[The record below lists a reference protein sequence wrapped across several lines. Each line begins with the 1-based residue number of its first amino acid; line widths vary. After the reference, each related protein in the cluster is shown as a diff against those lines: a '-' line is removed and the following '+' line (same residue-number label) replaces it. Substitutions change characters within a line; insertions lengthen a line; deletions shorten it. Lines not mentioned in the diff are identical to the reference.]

1 MTVRPLQSILAEI
14 PDPRRGQGRRY
25 PLVAILTLLA
35 VAMLCRI
42 QGYKP
47 ALEWA
52 CALDPSFLV
61 ALGFKRGRVPC
72 PSTLCKL
79 LPRIAIRQFEQS
91 LQQWAE
97 SILTVLPPPA
107 AEREAV
113 AVDGKSLRGSR
124 KQGAEH
130 VHLLSAVSQRLG
142 LTLFQTAVD
151 DKTNEIKAVM
161 TVLTALALEGR
172 IVTMDALLTQREV
185 AQAVVDAQGDYV
197 MVVKDNQPELRADIA
212 YLFRMP
218 WRPPQPQAETLDK
231 GHGRIEWRHLTVSP
245 IPADYL
251 TWPGAQQ
258 VFRVERDTLLVKQQ
272 KPRHEVVYGI
282 TSLRPDQA
290 NAERLLAL
298 IRGHW
303 TIENHSHWVR
313 DVTFGEDASQVHKG
327 TTPQMFAALRNA
339 TISLLRATGVS
350 QIAATCRQFLA
361 QPSKALQ
368 LLRTRI

>member
-1 MTVRPLQSILAEI
+1 MTVRPLQSILAKI

-35 VAMLCRI
+35 VALLCGI
-42 QGYKP
+42 QGYRP

-52 CALDPSFLV
+52 SALDAAFLLG
-61 ALGFKRGRVPC
+61 LGFERGRVPC
-72 PSTLCKL
+72 PATLCKL
-79 LPRIAIRQFEQS
+79 LPRLDLQQFEQQ
-91 LQQWAE
+91 LQRWAE
-97 SILTVLPPPA
+97 EILALFPPPA
-107 AEREAV
+107 DAPEAV

-124 KQGAEH
+124 KHGAEH

-142 LTLFQTAVD
+142 LTLCQTAVD

-161 TVLTALALEGR
+161 AVLTALALEGR

-185 AQAVVDAQGDYV
+185 AQAVVAAQGDYL
-197 MVVKDNQPELRADIA
+197 MVVKENQPELRADIA

-218 WRPPQPQAETLDK
+218 WRPPQPATETLDK

-245 IPADYL
+245 LPADYL

-258 VFRVERDTLLVKQQ
+258 VFRIERHTTLANQP

-290 NAERLLAL
+290 DASRLLAL
-298 IRGHW
+298 LRGHW
-303 TIENHSHWVR
+303 TIENQSHWVR
-313 DVTFGEDASQVHKG
+313 DVTLGEDASQVYKG
-327 TTPQMFAALRNA
+327 TTPQQFAALRNA
-339 TISLLRATGVS
+339 TISLLRATGFNR
-350 QIAATCRQFLA
+350 IAAACRRFSA
-361 QPSKALQ
+361 QPTQALH
-368 LLRTRI
+368 LLRTPI